1 MFFEQLQF
9 HQNSLPKTIL
19 KKNFKQDFQTPKK
32 KKKKKKKKKQKQK
45 KKKGGGGKVA

>member
-32 KKKKKKKKKQKQK
+32 KK
-45 KKKGGGGKVA
+45 GGGGENKKKLKN

>member
-32 KKKKKKKKKQKQK
+32 KKG
-45 KKKGGGGKVA
+45 GGGGKKKKN